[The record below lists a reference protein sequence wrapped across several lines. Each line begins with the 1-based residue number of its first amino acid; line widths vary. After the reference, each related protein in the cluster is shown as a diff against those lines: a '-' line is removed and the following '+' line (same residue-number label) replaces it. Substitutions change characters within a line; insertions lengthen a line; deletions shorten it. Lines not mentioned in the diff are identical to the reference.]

1 MVAAMQNNSD
11 QTKANIIMIVAD
23 HVASAGHY
31 GKQSYRPDWD
41 YRWPHLE
48 DIAQQGAW
56 FDNAYCVTPVCT
68 PSRASLLTG
77 KRPDKH
83 GMRWNCEYP
92 IPDNRRDFAENE
104 RLYSEVLSAQ
114 DYQNYYFGKWHCGV
128 NKLPEDFGLKGW
140 SLPEYGNLYGSE
152 KYKSYL
158 EEIGE
163 PQPQCLIE
171 HHLMRP
177 ELNGTSVLMD
187 PVEPWDFMDG
197 AGILLG
203 SSEAHE
209 QFFMADM
216 AIKQLEKLAKNTS
229 KNPTGSMPF
238 SMLVSFWGP
247 HHPYYPSQEFA
258 DKVNPFDITEYPSF
272 RETLADK
279 PWRYKA
285 HRDLRCLHRSHKRW
299 PEWKTWQQ
307 VMARCY
313 AQGLQ
318 TDAAIGR
325 IERAMQRLGLADNT
339 LLVITAD
346 HGDGIAS
353 HGGVWDKYS
362 TFTEEV
368 SKVPLVMR
376 WPGQI
381 PEKQVID
388 SHVNL
393 TDVTATLWDAA
404 GAKAENRDPSSATAF
419 TQADGQSLLDLCRG
433 AQKRERMVVEHYGHS
448 GDVSFQKVCYQQQWK
463 YIAAYGDDDELYDL
477 ETDPFELNNLLKNSS
492 AEYDLIIRELRDV
505 IIQDLTD
512 RRQRRAELHPPA
524 FLEKGI
530 VFSSTYWPREETL
543 LLHKLNLM
551 QGYPT

>member
-1 MVAAMQNNSD
+1 MQNKSHTS
-11 QTKANIIMIVAD
+11 QPNIIMIVAD
-23 HVASAGHY
+23 HVAFAGHY
-31 GKQSYRPDWD
+31 GKQSYRPNWD
-41 YRWPHLE
+41 YHWPNLE
-48 DIAQQGAW
+48 RISKQGAW

-92 IPDNRRDFAENE
+92 IPDNRRDFAEDE
-104 RLYSEVLSAQ
+104 QLYSDILAKQ
-114 DYQNYYFGKWHCGV
+114 GYQNYYFGKWHCGV
-128 NKLPEDFGLKGW
+128 GKLPEDFGLQGW

-152 KYKSYL
+152 AYKSYL
-158 EEIGE
+158 HRIGE

-177 ELNGTSVLMD
+177 GLNGTSVLMD

-197 AGILLG
+197 AGILRG
-203 SSEAHE
+203 SSEVHE

-216 AIKQLEKLAKNTS
+216 AIKQLEKLTNDAAAKPDST
-229 KNPTGSMPF
+229 TPF
-238 SMLVSFWGP
+238 SMLISFWGP
-247 HHPYYPSQEFA
+247 HHPYYPSQEFS
-258 DKVNPFDITEYPSF
+258 DMVNPSDITEYPSF

-279 PWRYKA
+279 PLRYKA
-285 HRDLRCLHRSHKRW
+285 HRDLRCLHRAHERW
-299 PEWKTWQQ
+299 SEWETWQR
-307 VMARCY
+307 VIARCY

-325 IERAMQRLGLADNT
+325 IEQAMQRLGLADNT

-368 SKVPLVMR
+368 AKVPLVMR
-376 WPGQI
+376 WPEKI
-381 PEKQVID
+381 PANQTVI
-388 SHVNL
+388 SAVNL
-393 TDVTATLWDAA
+393 TDVAATLWEAA
-404 GAKAENRDPSSATAF
+404 EANPIECGDPELMTAF
-419 TQADGQSLLDLCRG
+419 EQADGKSLLGLCRG
-433 AQKRERMVVEHYGHS
+433 QQQREHMVLEHYGHS
-448 GDVSFQKVCYQQQWK
+448 GDVSFQKICYQKQWK
-463 YIAAYGDDDELYDL
+463 YVAVYGDEDELYDL
-477 ETDPFELNNLLKNSS
+477 ETDPFELNNLLINDGDGKKY
-492 AEYDLIIRELRDV
+492 AAVIRELRDL
-505 IIQDLTD
+505 IIHDLTS
-512 RRQRRAELHPPA
+512 RRQKRAESQPPA

-530 VFSSTYWPREETL
+530 VFSSVYWPREETL
-543 LLHKLNLM
+543 LLHKLNLL